1 MTELTVNGAPH
12 VASQRGYL
20 RRGLPEAYQFPEDNF
35 GMKFVGALEE
45 VLDPI
50 VAMLD
55 LMPAHLDVDL
65 APEAMIDVMGAWLGT
80 PAIDA
85 ALTPAARRALV
96 RNASEL
102 TRTRGTTAGLG
113 RLLALALPA
122 LHLRVDDTGGATWG
136 SDPDERRPAPDRRVT
151 ITPRRPLDPA
161 SRALV
166 LDVARS
172 VVPAG
177 VEIEV
182 SP

>member
-1 MTELTVNGAPH
+1 MTEHTLNGAPH

-20 RRGLPEAYQFPEDNF
+20 RRGLPEAYQFPENNF

-65 APEAMIDVMGAWLGT
+65 APEPMVDLMGAWLGT
-80 PAIDA
+80 PALDA
-85 ALTPAARRALV
+85 ALTATARRALV
-96 RNASEL
+96 RNASDL
-102 TRTRGTTAGLG
+102 TRTRGTTAGLE
-113 RLLALALPA
+113 RLLRLAFPA
-122 LHLRVDDTGGATWG
+122 LHLHVADTGGATWG

-151 ITPRRPLDPA
+151 IEARRPLDAA

-177 VEIEV
+177 VAIEV